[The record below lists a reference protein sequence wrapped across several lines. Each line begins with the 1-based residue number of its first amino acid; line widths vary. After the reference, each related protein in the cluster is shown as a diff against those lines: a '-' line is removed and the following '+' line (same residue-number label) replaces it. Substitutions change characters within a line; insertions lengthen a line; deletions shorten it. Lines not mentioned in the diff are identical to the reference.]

1 MPHSQP
7 IIIPKHSPLVSQ
19 YLVIRALIGREITTR
34 FGKYRLGFFWMLLE
48 PILGVVVMGVL
59 FGTLIGRTVPEIPYA
74 FFMLV
79 GMVMLSIFTDS
90 MRAGLNAIKANRGLL
105 VYPNVKLLDPFIAR
119 FLYELLTSLFAFT
132 VFCLIGMW
140 MGIEFSFSH
149 LHIVAAGFII
159 TWLAGCGFGLLFGVG
174 VAYYEELEKVV
185 PVIQRPLLFL
195 SAVMSPLAAVPPYV
209 QKYLLLNPLV
219 HINEICRHALFPNYN
234 ADGVD
239 LLYPATFA
247 LVALTLGLTLFHNH
261 RKFLSQ
267 S

>member
-7 IIIPKHSPLVSQ
+7 IPIPKHSPWVSQ

-48 PILGVVVMGVL
+48 PLLGVLVMGVL
-59 FGTLIGRTVPEIPYA
+59 FGSLLGRTVPEIPYA

-90 MRAGLNAIKANRGLL
+90 MRAGLNALKANRGLL

-119 FLYELLTSLFAFT
+119 FLFELLTSLFAFT

-140 MGIEFSFSH
+140 MGIELSLSQ

-159 TWLAGCGFGLLFGVG
+159 TWLAGCGFGLIFGVG
-174 VAYYEELEKVV
+174 TAYYEELEKVV
-185 PVIQRPLLFL
+185 PILQRPLLFV
-195 SAVMSPLAAVPPYV
+195 SAVLSPAAAVPV
-209 QKYLLLNPLV
+209 HIQKYLLLNPLV
-219 HINEICRHALFPNYN
+219 HTIELCRHALFPYYKVT
-234 ADGVD
+234 GVD

-247 LVALTLGLTLFHNH
+247 LVILTLGLTLFHNH